1 MARRTIY
8 VRGVVPAPE
17 PVEQLAGHSSFLKD
31 ARAVLEVDTESFERL
46 LAALGQCESFVT
58 DDQLKSIVKG
68 CVGEDRLADAAFD
81 LVRHL
86 NRTLRDLGDPIEK
99 TLARLRSAIRE
110 HAEDI
115 PVEDRETLGER
126 LEKLVLAPSG
136 LGLQWKA
143 EQLAGSTGIEVE
155 DIQLVCDIRP
165 VFDEARST
173 IMGAVPVSTLKF
185 SVLGP
190 DGTPENI
197 ELRLTEAQVAD
208 LGSKAELAQQKI
220 GIIKKTLN
228 DKRIP
233 WVGMRATDTGKGT
246 A

>member
-8 VRGVVPAPE
+8 IRGAAPAPE
-17 PVEQLAGHSSFLKD
+17 LVEQLAQDSSFLED
-31 ARAVLEVDTESFERL
+31 ARAVLDLETEAFESL
-46 LAALGQCESFVT
+46 LAALSRCESFVT
-58 DDQLKSIVKG
+58 DDQLKSIVKASVDEG
-68 CVGEDRLADAAFD
+68 KLADAAFD

-86 NRTLRDLGDPIEK
+86 NRTLRDLGDPMEK
-99 TLARLRSAIRE
+99 TLSRLRSAIKE
-110 HAEDI
+110 HAKDI

-143 EQLAGSTGIEVE
+143 DQLARSTGIEVE

-165 VFDEARST
+165 VFDEARSA

-190 DGTPENI
+190 DSTPENI
-197 ELRLTEAQVAD
+197 ELRLTEGQLAD

-220 GIIKKTLN
+220 KIIKKTLN

-233 WVGMRATDTGKGT
+233 WVGTRTTDTEKGT
-246 A
+246 G

>member
-8 VRGVVPAPE
+8 FRGAVPAPE
-17 PVEQLAGHSSFLKD
+17 PGEQLARDPSFLKD
-31 ARAVLEVDTESFERL
+31 ARAVLELDTEAFESL
-46 LAALGQCESFVT
+46 LAALSQCESFVT

-68 CVGEDRLADAAFD
+68 SVDESKLAQAAFD
-81 LVRHL
+81 LLRHL

-99 TLARLRSAIRE
+99 GLSTLRSAIKE
-110 HAEDI
+110 HAEDM

-143 EQLAGSTGIEVE
+143 EQLARSTGIEVE

-165 VFDEARST
+165 VFDEARSA

-197 ELRLTEAQVAD
+197 ELRLTEAQLTD

-220 GIIKKTLN
+220 RIIKKTLN
-228 DKRIP
+228 DKLIP
-233 WVGMRATDTGKGT
+233 WVGTRATDAEKGT

>member
-8 VRGVVPAPE
+8 VRGVVPAAE

-31 ARAVLEVDTESFERL
+31 ARAVLELEAEAFESL
-46 LAALGQCESFVT
+46 VAGLGQCESFVT
-58 DDQLKSIVKG
+58 EDQLKSIVKG
-68 CVGEDRLADAAFD
+68 SIDESKLADAVFD

-99 TLARLRSAIRE
+99 TLSRLRSAIKE
-110 HAEDI
+110 HAKDI
-115 PVEDRETLGER
+115 PVEDREALGER
-126 LEKLVLAPSG
+126 LERLVLAPSG

-143 EQLAGSTGIEVE
+143 EQLAASTGIEVE

-165 VFDEARST
+165 VFDEARSA

-197 ELRLTEAQVAD
+197 ELRLTEAQLAD
-208 LGSKAELAQQKI
+208 LGSKADLAQQKI
-220 GIIKKTLN
+220 RIIKKTLN
-228 DKRIP
+228 DKLIP
-233 WVGMRATDTGKGT
+233 WVATRATETEKGT